1 MLQAGERETKSQEGV
16 HEGRSL
22 SNTRYYREKRAL
34 VLVEECKAPDFK
46 KSNHCRSRSLSCTSL
61 ARNFS

>member
-1 MLQAGERETKSQEGV
+1 MS
-16 HEGRSL
+16 RSL

-46 KSNHCRSRSLSCTSL
+46 KPNHCRSRSLSCTSL